1 MLVDMASEHR
11 SLVPVIADFI
21 NRLLACTTHRWLG
34 EQLLR
39 TIDESLLPRLE
50 PGYQLASYYPLFE
63 KIAQNEAVPQLRLI
77 ELLTKQMV
85 SLAKTHDPDT
95 ELKSW
100 SQGSKVVGI
109 CRIMLKHHHSSHIFL
124 PLSRL
129 LACTIE
135 SFPDLE
141 IRDHA
146 RYLRLLINHANRIL
160 TLLGNWFVLSVSLL
174 HSYLF
179 K

>member
-1 MLVDMASEHR
+1 V
-11 SLVPVIADFI
+11 
-21 NRLLACTTHRWLG
+21 G
-34 EQLLR
+34 EELLR
-39 TIDESLLPRLE
+39 TVDESLLPRLQ

-85 SLAKTHDPDT
+85 SLAKKHDPDT

-124 PLSRL
+124 PLSHL
-129 LACTIE
+129 LVCTIE

-146 RYLRLLINHANRIL
+146 RYLYLFINHANRIL
-160 TLLGNWFVLSVSLL
+160 TLLGLC
-174 HSYLF
+174 YLF
-179 K
+179 LHCLLTS